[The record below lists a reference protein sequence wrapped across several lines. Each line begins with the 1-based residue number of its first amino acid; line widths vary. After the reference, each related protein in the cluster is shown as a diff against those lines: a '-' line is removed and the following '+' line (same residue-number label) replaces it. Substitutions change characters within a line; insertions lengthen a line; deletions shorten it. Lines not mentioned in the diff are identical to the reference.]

1 MTRNEML
8 IRKLSRD
15 KILTLEEFTSLIDT
29 FTPCELSYAQS
40 LARDIRE
47 ENYGNKV
54 YIRGLIEL
62 SSYCSCDCLYC
73 GIRRGN
79 PNAKRY
85 RLNMDEVLEC
95 CEKGYQLGFRTFVMQ
110 GGEDAY
116 YDDEKLVELLSII
129 KGKYPECAVTLSLGE
144 RSEKSYKRL
153 YDAGADRYLLRHETA
168 DEEHYRKLHPKGEE
182 LSRRIESLEQLKE
195 IGFQVGTGFMVGSP
209 YQNSLCLAKDM
220 VFLSEFKPEM
230 VGIGPFVP
238 HHESVFKDFPSGS
251 VELTLFMLSLIR
263 IMLPYAL
270 IPATTSLGTV
280 DGEGREK
287 GICSGANVVMP
298 NLSPL
303 AVRKKYM
310 LYDNK
315 AFTGTEAAESLSLL
329 QASMERIGFEV
340 VTDRG
345 DHPLKET
352 RQMSNIKSI

>member
-15 KILTLEEFTSLIDT
+15 KVLSLEEFASLIDT
-29 FTPCELSYAQS
+29 FTRQELSYAQS
-40 LARDIRE
+40 LAGDIRE
-47 ENYGNKV
+47 EIYGNKV

-79 PNAKRY
+79 TNAMRY

-110 GGEDAY
+110 SGEDVF
-116 YDDEKLVELLSII
+116 YDDEKLVELISVI
-129 KGKYPECAVTLSLGE
+129 KRKYPECALTLSLGE

-153 YDAGADRYLLRHETA
+153 YEAGADRYLLRHETA

-182 LSRRIESLEQLKE
+182 LSGRMESLRQLKE
-195 IGFQVGTGFMVGSP
+195 TGFQVGTGFMVGSP
-209 YQNSLCLAKDM
+209 HQDSLCLAKDM
-220 VFLSEFKPEM
+220 IFLSAFKPEM

-238 HHESVFKDFPSGS
+238 HHESVFRDFPSGS

-329 QASMERIGFEV
+329 RASMERIGFEV

-352 RQMSNIKSI
+352 RQMSDTK

>member
-15 KILTLEEFTSLIDT
+15 RILSLDEFTSLIDT
-29 FTPCELSYAQS
+29 FTSEELSFAQS
-40 LARDIRE
+40 LARDKRE
-47 ENYGNKV
+47 KIYGNKV

-62 SSYCSCDCLYC
+62 SSYCACDCLYC

-95 CEKGYQLGFRTFVMQ
+95 CEKGHQLGFRTFVIQ
-110 GGEDAY
+110 GGEDAF
-116 YDDEKLVELLSII
+116 YDDEKLVELISII
-129 KGKYPECAVTLSLGE
+129 KRRYPDCAVTLSLGE
-144 RSEKSYKRL
+144 RPEKSFRRL
-153 YDAGADRYLLRHETA
+153 YEAGADRYLLRHETA
-168 DEEHYRKLHPKGEE
+168 DEEHYRRLHPKGEE
-182 LSRRIESLEQLKE
+182 LSRRMESLRQLKD

-209 YQNSLCLAKDM
+209 YQDSLCLAKDM

-238 HHESVFKDFPSGS
+238 HHESVFRDYKSGS
-251 VELTLFMLSLIR
+251 VDLTLFMLSLIR
-263 IMLPYAL
+263 LMLPYAL

-315 AFTGTEAAESLSLL
+315 AYTGTEAAESLSLL

-340 VTDRG
+340 VADRG
-345 DHPLKET
+345 DHPLIET
-352 RQMSNIKSI
+352 RQMSDAK